1 MLDKKV
7 IIIPDSFKGSMCSEQ
22 VCDTIRAALLSV
34 LPGLDVIAI
43 PIADGGEGTVNV
55 FHSIFGGT
63 IERAVVEGPEGQA
76 VEAMY
81 AILPDGTAVIEMA
94 SVAGLTQMTNGLN
107 VYDASTYGVGQLILD
122 AAGKGIRQFIIGLG
136 GSSTNDGGAGAAAA
150 MGVSFIDAGGR
161 TFRPV
166 GRTLKDIRAIRKDTV
181 HPVIRDCTFSLM
193 CDVDNP
199 LLGADG
205 AAAVFGPQKGADAA
219 AVRYLDDGLRNFAAV
234 MRADLGVDVFDL
246 KGGGAAGGM
255 GAGFYGLFQANLH
268 RGIDILLDEIHFDDL
283 LDEASL
289 VITGE
294 GKLDAQSY
302 QGKVISGISKRT
314 MEKNIPLLAIVGD
327 VGDDV
332 LDFHL
337 YGITA
342 IVSINRIAAP
352 FERLR
357 IRAVSDMYETVRN
370 IFGLYVALNAGGQP
384 APAADSERG
393 AGPPAR
399 PTSAG

>member
-1 MLDKKV
+1 
-7 IIIPDSFKGSMCSEQ
+7 MCSEQ
-22 VCDTIRAALLSV
+22 VSETIRSALLSV
-34 LPGLDVIAI
+34 LPELDIVAI
-43 PIADGGEGTVNV
+43 PIADGGEGTVGV

-63 IERAVVEGPEGQA
+63 VERAVVEGPEGQP
-76 VEAMY
+76 VEALY
-81 AILPDGTAVIEMA
+81 AILPDATAVIEMA
-94 SVAGLTQMTNGLN
+94 SVAGLPQMTNGLN

-122 AAGKGIRQFIIGLG
+122 AIGKGIRQFIIGLG

-150 MGVSFIDAGGR
+150 LGVEFTDEAGR
-161 TFRPV
+161 AFRPV
-166 GRTLKDIRAIRKDTV
+166 GRTLKDIRAIRKDGM
-181 HPVIRDCTFSLM
+181 HPAIRDCTFSLM

-199 LLGADG
+199 LLGPDG

-234 MRADLGVDVFDL
+234 MRRDLGVDVFDL

-255 GAGFYGLFQANLH
+255 GAGFYGLFQANIH
-268 RGIDILLDEIHFDDL
+268 RGIDILLDEIRFDEL
-283 LDEASL
+283 LNETSL

-314 MEKNIPLLAIVGD
+314 MKKQIPLLAIVGD

-342 IVSINRIAAP
+342 IISINRIAAP
-352 FERLR
+352 FERLKK
-357 IRAVSDMYETVRN
+357 RAVSDLYETVRN
-370 IFGLYVALNAGGQP
+370 VFGLIAALNGGSGLP
-384 APAADSERG
+384 ADLNRDAEAKLAD
-393 AGPPAR
+393 
-399 PTSAG
+399 

>member
-22 VCDTIRAALLSV
+22 VCETVRSALLSV
-34 LPGLDVIAI
+34 LPDLDVVTI
-43 PIADGGEGTVNV
+43 PIADGGEGTVSV
-55 FHSIFGGT
+55 FHAIFGGT
-63 IERAVVEGPEGQA
+63 IEHAMVEGPEGRMVNGTYA
-76 VEAMY
+76 V
-81 AILPDGTAVIEMA
+81 LPDGTAVIEMA
-94 SVAGLTQMTNGLN
+94 SVAGLPQMTNGLN
-107 VYDASTYGVGQLILD
+107 VYDASTYGVGQMILD
-122 AAGKGIRQFIIGLG
+122 ALGKNIRQFIIGLG

-150 MGVSFIDAGGR
+150 MGVEFIDEHGR
-161 TFRPV
+161 SFRPV
-166 GRTLKDIRAIRKDTV
+166 GRTLKDIRSIRRDQM
-181 HPVIRDCTFSLM
+181 HPALRECTFSLM

-199 LLGADG
+199 LLGAAG

-219 AVRYLDDGLRNFAAV
+219 AIRYLDDGLRNFADV

-255 GAGFYGLFQANLH
+255 GAGFYGLFGAEIH

-283 LDEASL
+283 LEETSL

-314 MEKNIPLLAIVGD
+314 MRKNIPLLAIVGD
-327 VGDDV
+327 VGDDA

-337 YGITA
+337 YGITS
-342 IVSINRIAAP
+342 ILSINRIAAP
-352 FERLR
+352 FEQLKT
-357 IRAVSDMYETVRN
+357 RAIADLYETVRN
-370 IFGLYVALNAGGQP
+370 VFGLIAAL
-384 APAADSERG
+384 DSD
-393 AGPPAR
+393 
-399 PTSAG
+399 TK